1 MNLHVPLDRTAPR
14 IATSLRRV
22 SPVPADRPGDDLP
35 ARRADLILRSGGV
48 DVSNEPGRFVLGMG
62 RTAIVDTADPDPMR
76 SRIALYRGTPV
87 IDLTPTQLEA
97 ALAELQK
104 EFPQCPR

>member
-1 MNLHVPLDRTAPR
+1 MSSQRAGP
-14 IATSLRRV
+14 TSFSAQEV
-22 SPVPADRPGDDLP
+22 SN
-35 ARRADLILRSGGV
+35 
-48 DVSNEPGRFVLGMG
+48 VSNEPGRFVLGMG

-87 IDLTPTQLEA
+87 IDLTPAQLEA